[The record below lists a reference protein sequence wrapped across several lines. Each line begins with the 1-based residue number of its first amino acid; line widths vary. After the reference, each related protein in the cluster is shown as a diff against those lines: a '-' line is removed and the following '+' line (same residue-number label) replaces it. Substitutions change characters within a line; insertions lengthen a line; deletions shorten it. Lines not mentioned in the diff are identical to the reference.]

1 MFPNFEVL
9 ALVYQDM
16 LNEAARNRYL
26 AEEFERPSR
35 LANFFHQVR
44 MLLF

>member
-16 LNEAARNRYL
+16 LAEQARNRHL
-26 AEEFERPSR
+26 AEMMDRPSR
-35 LANFFHQVR
+35 LGRFLHQVR